1 MLRLNGTIVMMRIL
15 LLTCGWLFVA
25 LAIAGA
31 MLPLLPATPF
41 VLLAAACFTRSSPRA
56 MRWLADSRLLGPV
69 YRDWQLR
76 GGMRRSTKTALASA
90 AICTPVFTFAL
101 FPGPEIPV
109 IASSLGAT
117 VALVALALVP
127 TVR

>member
-1 MLRLNGTIVMMRIL
+1 MMRIL
-15 LLTCGWLFVA
+15 LVACGWLFVA

-31 MLPLLPATPF
+31 LLPLIPATPF
-41 VLLAAACFTRSSPRA
+41 VLLAAACFTKSSPRA
-56 MRWLADSRLLGPV
+56 MLWLANSRLLGPV

-117 VALVALALVP
+117 IALVALAIVP

>member
-1 MLRLNGTIVMMRIL
+1 MRML

-25 LAIAGA
+25 LGIAGA
-31 MLPLLPATPF
+31 LLPLLPATPF
-41 VLLAAACFTRSSPRA
+41 VLLAAACFAKSSPHA
-56 MRWLADSRLLGPV
+56 MQWLSQSRLLGPV

-101 FPGPEIPV
+101 APSPEIPV

-117 VALVALALVP
+117 IALVALALVP

>member
-1 MLRLNGTIVMMRIL
+1 LTGRIDTMRIF

-25 LAIAGA
+25 LGIAGA
-31 MLPLLPATPF
+31 LLPLLPATPF
-41 VLLAAACFTRSSPRA
+41 VLLAAACFTKSSPQA
-56 MRWLADSRLLGPV
+56 MQWLSHSRLLGPV

-101 FPGPEIPV
+101 APSPEIPV

-117 VALVALALVP
+117 IALVALALVP